1 LLYNRCSSN
10 NVTCE
15 ICNGIFDEPVL
26 TEERVVYIM
35 VEVRKL
41 MEHANLRDADFSTL
55 RFFSN
60 WVAHTKLTRGQAV
73 KLVKR
78 MNDSFDNRLR
88 GQRMTEEQHLALP
101 SLFRF
106 ETFRD
111 ELREFLRSQDLVWA
125 RLELWPEWVSFMKNY
140 AGVVA
145 ECPIIYAKKDLRWM
159 DRAVISTFVVD
170 DEVVEY
176 AREDYPGGVRCPF
189 GIRWAFF
196 KGEQQVMRWELPIMY
211 GEDEQTP

>member
-1 LLYNRCSSN
+1 MRN
-10 NVTCE
+10 E
-15 ICNGIFDEPVL
+15 IVEKLRPLFDEPVL

-41 MEHANLRDADFSTL
+41 MEHAKLRDADSVTL
-55 RFFSN
+55 RFFAN

-73 KLVKR
+73 ELVR
-78 MNDSFDNRLR
+78 QMNDSFDNRLR
-88 GQRMTEEQHLALP
+88 GQRMTEEQHLALS

-145 ECPIIYAKKDLRWM
+145 ECPIIYAKKDLPLRWM

-170 DEVVEY
+170 DDVVEY
-176 AREDYPGGVRCPF
+176 AKEDYPGGVRCPF

-211 GEDEQTP
+211 GEDEQTVRAG